1 MLIAGNDE
9 EKRNRL
15 WNYAMRG
22 ATILILIVAVFFLYK
37 GFFGN
42 PLEGTWNQEDSDM
55 ILEIRGKNQANLVW
69 DNLIE
74 NQTLTVDMEYSLDK
88 SNKEITF
95 QIHQDALEAAA
106 KKLDGGASA
115 EDIDSAVSSMRTKF
129 HYSVDGRELTLTEW
143 DYGDQIFFTKGE

>member
-115 EDIDSAVSSMRTKF
+115 EDIESAVSSMQIMP
-129 HYSVDGRELTLTEW
+129 TE
-143 DYGDQIFFTKGE
+143 TMKKTSHLS